1 MNIKKIIKPV
11 HKKIVLGVCTTI
23 VIMIICSFYN
33 PVKVMA
39 DNEKAS
45 SNEAYYSGQEILTYN
60 DDMLSV
66 NDKELSDDS
75 NTTDTSDKDGICQ
88 SEDGTWNYYRN
99 GKIDSGYTGLA
110 ENEAGWW
117 YVKDGAIDFSYTGLV
132 PNENGWWSVI
142 NGKLDFGYTGLMA
155 NENGWWSVING
166 KLDFGYTGLM
176 ANENGWWSVINGK
189 LDFGYT
195 GLMANENG
203 WWYVDD
209 GCIAFDYTGNVSDE
223 TGIWKVV
230 NGHVESEAEQSF
242 AAQLPAAEE
251 YSQLVVVESEA
262 VHATVTMHE
271 KQDGV
276 WTEILRTDG
285 FVGSMGV
292 GQASAYTSVTP
303 QGTFPLY
310 FAFGINP
317 DPGTIIPYLQVDEY
331 DYWVGDSWS
340 DMYNQYVRTDSPYT
354 EWDDAEHIIDY
365 PDAYGYC
372 LFIGYNMEGTPEA
385 GSCYF
390 LHCSNGRP
398 TAGCVSVSEEDM
410 AFILTHIGDS
420 CGIVIE

>member
-1 MNIKKIIKPV
+1 MEIYMNIKKIIK
-11 HKKIVLGVCTTI
+11 HICKKTI
-23 VIMIICSFYN
+23 LLICSIMLIMIIGSGFKT
-33 PVKVMA
+33 VKVIA
-39 DNEKAS
+39 D
-45 SNEAYYSGQEILTYN
+45 
-60 DDMLSV
+60 
-66 NDKELSDDS
+66 DKIMTI
-75 NTTDTSDKDGICQ
+75 NIADKNGICQ
-88 SEDGTWNYYRN
+88 AEDGTWNYYRN
-99 GKIDSGYTGLA
+99 GKIDSDYTGLA

-117 YVKDGAIDFSYTGLV
+117 KITNGAVDFTYNGMA
-132 PNENGWWSVI
+132 ENMYGWWKI
-142 NGKLDFGYTGLMA
+142 TNGAVDFTYNGLA
-155 NENGWWSVING
+155 ENMYGWWKITNG
-166 KLDFGYTGLM
+166 AVDFTYNGL
-176 ANENGWWSVINGK
+176 AENMYGWWKITNG
-189 LDFGYT
+189 
-195 GLMANENG
+195 A
-203 WWYVDD
+203 VD
-209 GCIAFDYTGNVSDE
+209 FDYTGNVSDE
-223 TGIWKVV
+223 TRIWKVV
-230 NGHVESEAEQSF
+230 NGHVESEVEQSF

-251 YSQLVVVESEA
+251 YSQLVVVESEG

-271 KQDGV
+271 EQDGV

-340 DMYNQYVRTDSPYT
+340 DVYNQYVRTDSPYT